1 MIKNMKK
8 VLLFLLVWCM
18 SLLSLYAVD
27 HTFNRTYTVGK
38 IYTINPAADL
48 GLAHSNDR
56 NYIYNQYGGSGH
68 SSELYY
74 VSDVS
79 AFSIESVFFGRVRDQ
94 AWDYDYYIFQ
104 VTPLKTG
111 FYTFHQTILHRLSPY
126 STTYNITYNIT
137 VVDVT
142 SISMA
147 SSMSMFVGE
156 EKSLTPIISH
166 VNAETTLVSN
176 SSTPSVATVSS
187 DGLITGINS
196 GTTTITCT
204 ANNGVSAQCEVTVNP
219 MLVSG
224 ITLNETEIEMLV
236 GEKLNLTATIA
247 PDNATDKSVIWSSTN
262 ESVAVVSENG
272 LVTAVGSATCQIK
285 ATANDGSGKT
295 ASCLVTVEKNN
306 KLTVTDMTQCSGG
319 RGVLNVLLSDEETV
333 MGFQFDLE
341 LPTGVTVAE
350 KDGKLLAQLT
360 GNAVNTHS
368 ISSSK
373 VSDGLYRFVVTP
385 QGSRAIS
392 NASGDGMTIT
402 IDVAD
407 DVAVGTYTMTIKD
420 IEMTVKKAGNV
431 YEDIHPKNSTATLT
445 VTEAVMGDVNGDG
458 RVSVTDVISMN
469 SYILE
474 EEPAQF
480 IRKVA
485 DLNGD
490 GKVTITDMVQVID
503 IILGR

>member
-1 MIKNMKK
+1 MSATDYGKNITITKGQTIT
-8 VLLFLLVWCM
+8 LDLASDIGIALNYYGG
-18 SLLSLYAVD
+18 SYIYD
-27 HTFNRTYTVGK
+27 QTYTVSDAAALS
-38 IYTINPAADL
+38 IIPHELVYVSYASSRYYTYEITPQIIGSFAIVENFS
-48 GLAHSNDR
+48 LAKN
-56 NYIYNQYGGSGH
+56 NTH
-68 SSELYY
+68 SSN
-74 VSDVS
+74 
-79 AFSIESVFFGRVRDQ
+79 
-94 AWDYDYYIFQ
+94 
-104 VTPLKTG
+104 TM
-111 FYTFHQTILHRLSPY
+111 
-126 STTYNITYNIT
+126 TYNIT

-142 SISMA
+142 AISMPSA
-147 SSMSMFVGE
+147 LSMFIGE
-156 EKSLTPIISH
+156 EQQIVPTIIQ
-166 VNAETTLVSN
+166 VGATTTLTWQSSN
-176 SSTPSVATVSS
+176 TTIATVST
-187 DGLITGINS
+187 DGTISALKQ
-196 GTTTITCT
+196 GTTIITCT
-204 ANNGVSAQCEVTVNP
+204 AHNGVSAQCEVTVNP
-219 MLVSG
+219 VLVNS
-224 ITLNETEIEMLV
+224 ITLNETAQELTV
-236 GEKLNLTATIA
+236 GENLQLSAIVA
-247 PDNATDKSVIWSSTN
+247 PDNATDKSVTWSSTN
-262 ESVAVVSENG
+262 EAVAVVSESG
-272 LVTAVGSATCQIK
+272 LVTAVGSGTCQIK

-319 RGVLNVLLSDEETV
+319 RGVLNVLLSDEETI

-341 LPTGVTVAE
+341 LPAGVTVAE
-350 KDGKLLAQLT
+350 DANNKLMAQLT

-373 VSDGLYRFVVTP
+373 ISDGLYRFVVTP

-407 DVAVGTYTMTIKD
+407 EVATGTYQMTIKD
-420 IEMTVKKAGNV
+420 IEMTVRKAGNV

-485 DLNGD
+485 DLNND
-490 GKVTITDMVQVID
+490 GKVTITDMVLVID

>member
-1 MIKNMKK
+1 MKRIIY
-8 VLLFLLVWCM
+8 LIFCCLTFI
-18 SLLSLYAVD
+18 SLQATNY
-27 HTFNRTYTVGK
+27 TFNRTYTKGET
-38 IYTINPAADL
+38 YTIDPAADL
-48 GLAHSNDR
+48 DIPNTWG
-56 NYIYNQYGGSGH
+56 NYVSSINGGVGHYNEKYLVSDATAFTILPITHHLDYGGSSGT
-68 SSELYY
+68 
-74 VSDVS
+74 
-79 AFSIESVFFGRVRDQ
+79 
-94 AWDYDYYIFQ
+94 DYYSFQ
-104 VTPLKTG
+104 IVGQKVG
-111 FYTFHQTILHRLSPY
+111 VYTFYVQLYHNMGNTGASHS
-126 STTYNITYNIT
+126 ITYNIT
-137 VVDVT
+137 TVDVT
-142 SISMA
+142 SISMP
-147 SSMSMFVGE
+147 STLSMFIGNE
-156 EKSLTPIISH
+156 QQITPIIMQ
-166 VNAETTLVSN
+166 AGATTTLTWQ
-176 SSTPSVATVSS
+176 SSTPSVATIST
-187 DGLITGINS
+187 DGTITANS
-196 GTTTITCT
+196 QGTTIITCT
-204 ANNGVSAQCEVTVNP
+204 AHNGVSAQCEVTVNP
-219 MLVSG
+219 VMVSG
-224 ITLNETEIEMLV
+224 ITLNQTEAEMVV
-236 GEKLNLTATIA
+236 GEKLNLTTTVV
-247 PDNATDKSVIWSSTN
+247 PNNATDKGVTWSSTN
-262 ESVAVVSENG
+262 ETVAVVDESG
-272 LVTAVGSATCQIK
+272 QVTAVGSGTSQIK

-319 RGVLNVLLSDEETV
+319 RGVLNVLLSDEETI
-333 MGFQFDLE
+333 MGFQFDLQ
-341 LPTGVTVAE
+341 LPAGVTVAE
-350 KDGKLLAQLT
+350 DNNNRLMAALT

-392 NASGDGMTIT
+392 NANGDGMTIT

-407 DVAVGTYTMTIKD
+407 EVATGTYQMTIKD
-420 IEMTVKKAGNV
+420 IEMTVRKAGNV
-431 YEDIHPKNSTATLT
+431 YEDIHPKNSTATLS

>member
-1 MIKNMKK
+1 MKRIIFLFSICCIAIASIGANVTKN
-8 VLLFLLVWCM
+8 V
-18 SLLSLYAVD
+18 
-27 HTFNRTYTVGK
+27 TFTIGNTYTLD
-38 IYTINPAADL
+38 P
-48 GLAHSNDR
+48 
-56 NYIYNQYGGSGH
+56 
-68 SSELYY
+68 
-74 VSDVS
+74 VSDFGLPNSLVQKESESSDENGTYVLSTTTSSTQNMTVVS
-79 AFSIESVFFGRVRDQ
+79 E
-94 AWDYDYYIFQ
+94 
-104 VTPLKTG
+104 
-111 FYTFHQTILHRLSPY
+111 FHQTGGGGMSQPTGYYTYQLTPHVTGNYTFYQWIRY
-126 STTYNITYNIT
+126 STGAFSYTTQEITYNIT

-142 SISMA
+142 AISMV
-147 SSMSMFVGE
+147 STLSMFVGDE
-156 EKSLTPIISH
+156 QQITPTI
-166 VNAETTLVSN
+166 VQVGATTTLTWQ
-176 SSTPSVATVSS
+176 SSTPSVATVSEN
-187 DGLITGINS
+187 GTITAIS
-196 GTTTITCT
+196 QGTTTITCT
-204 ANNGVSAQCEVTVNP
+204 AHNGVFAQCEITVSP
-219 MLVSG
+219 VLVSG
-224 ITLNETEIEMLV
+224 VNLNETEAELTV
-236 GEKLNLTATIA
+236 GENLQLFATIT
-247 PDNATDKSVIWSSTN
+247 PDNATDKTVTWSSTN
-262 ESVAVVSENG
+262 EAVAVVNESG
-272 LVTAVGSATCQIK
+272 QVTAVGSGTCQIK

-319 RGVLNVLLSDEETV
+319 RGVLNVLLSDEETI
-333 MGFQFDLE
+333 MGFQFDLQ
-341 LPTGVTVAE
+341 LPAGVTVAE
-350 KDGKLLAQLT
+350 DNNNRLMAALT

-392 NASGDGMTIT
+392 NANGDGMTIT

-407 DVAVGTYTMTIKD
+407 EVATGTYQMTIKD
-420 IEMTVKKAGNV
+420 IEMTVRKAGNV

>member
-1 MIKNMKK
+1 MSKYMKRN
-8 VLLFLLVWCM
+8 LLFSLAVIIISQHCFSADHFINVVW
-18 SLLSLYAVD
+18 
-27 HTFNRTYTVGK
+27 TVGK
-38 IYTINPAADL
+38 TYELNPISDAGILKWDYSYGQGA
-48 GLAHSNDR
+48 SSSNYNDR
-56 NYIYNQYGGSGH
+56 YSLTHAECFNVVEKKNANSGWGSR
-68 SSELYY
+68 YY
-74 VSDVS
+74 YTY
-79 AFSIESVFFGRVRDQ
+79 Q
-94 AWDYDYYIFQ
+94 L
-104 VTPLKTG
+104 TPLSVGT
-111 FYTFHQTILHRLSPY
+111 YTFYQYISFNYAGQEDHVM
-126 STTYNITYNIT
+126 TYTIT
-137 VVDVT
+137 VVDLT
-142 SISMA
+142 SIILPNSISLYCGENYTMQPTITDSRA
-147 SSMSMFVGE
+147 DYPISWTSSNTSVVTVDNGG
-156 EKSLTPIISH
+156 KLTAI
-166 VNAETTLVSN
+166 
-176 SSTPSVATVSS
+176 
-187 DGLITGINS
+187 GI

-204 ANNGVSAQCEVTVNP
+204 AHNGVSAQCEVTVNP
-219 MLVSG
+219 VLVSG
-224 ITLNETEIEMLV
+224 ITLNETEAELTV
-236 GEKLNLTATIA
+236 GEKLQLEATIA
-247 PDNATDKSVIWSSTN
+247 PTNATDKTVTWSSTN
-262 ESVAVVSENG
+262 EAVAVVSENG
-272 LVTAVGSATCQIK
+272 LVTAVGSGSCLIK

-319 RGVLNVLLSDEETV
+319 RGVLNVLLTDEETV

-341 LPTGVTVAE
+341 LPAGVTVAE
-350 KDGKLLAQLT
+350 KDGSLMAALT

-368 ISSSK
+368 ISSTK

-392 NASGDGMTIT
+392 NDTGDGMTIT

-445 VTEAVMGDVNGDG
+445 ITEAVMGDVNGDG
-458 RVSVTDVISMN
+458 KVSVTDVISMN

-474 EEPAQF
+474 EEPARF

>member
-1 MIKNMKK
+1 
-8 VLLFLLVWCM
+8 
-18 SLLSLYAVD
+18 
-27 HTFNRTYTVGK
+27 
-38 IYTINPAADL
+38 
-48 GLAHSNDR
+48 
-56 NYIYNQYGGSGH
+56 
-68 SSELYY
+68 
-74 VSDVS
+74 
-79 AFSIESVFFGRVRDQ
+79 
-94 AWDYDYYIFQ
+94 
-104 VTPLKTG
+104 
-111 FYTFHQTILHRLSPY
+111 
-126 STTYNITYNIT
+126 
-137 VVDVT
+137 
-142 SISMA
+142 MA
-147 SSMSMFVGE
+147 Q
-156 EKSLTPIISH
+156 
-166 VNAETTLVSN
+166 
-176 SSTPSVATVSS
+176 
-187 DGLITGINS
+187 
-196 GTTTITCT
+196 
-204 ANNGVSAQCEVTVNP
+204 NGVTAQCEVTVNP
-219 MLVSG
+219 VQVSG
-224 ITLNETEIEMLV
+224 ITLNESETEMVV
-236 GEKLNLTATIA
+236 GEKLNLIATVDPA
-247 PDNATDKSVIWSSTN
+247 NATDNSVTWSSTN
-262 ESVAVVSENG
+262 EAVAVVSESG
-272 LVTAVGSATCQIK
+272 QVTAVGSGSCQIR

-319 RGVLNVLLSDEETV
+319 QGVLNVLLSDEETI

-341 LPTGVTVAE
+341 LPSGVTVAE
-350 KDGKLLAQLT
+350 KDGKLQAALT

-392 NASGDGMTIT
+392 QASGDGMTIAVN
-402 IDVAD
+402 VAD
-407 DVAVGTYTMTIKD
+407 EVATGSYTMTMKD
-420 IEMTVKKAGNV
+420 IEMTVKKTGNV

-445 VTEAVMGDVNGDG
+445 ITEAVMGDVNGDG

>member
-1 MIKNMKK
+1 MVIAYINTYAQNQYAYPDKQISIIATVGVPFTITPYQDLGIPSRNINDNWGK
-8 VLLFLLVWCM
+8 VY
-18 SLLSLYAVD
+18 SNASA
-27 HTFNRTYTVGK
+27 YTV
-38 IYTINPAADL
+38 
-48 GLAHSNDR
+48 
-56 NYIYNQYGGSGH
+56 
-68 SSELYY
+68 
-74 VSDVS
+74 SDAE
-79 AFSIESVFFGRVRDQ
+79 AFSIVSVP
-94 AWDYDYYIFQ
+94 AITTSYNIYTYYPAYSHTL
-104 VTPLKTG
+104 TPQKTG
-111 FYTFHQTILHRLSPY
+111 FYVFSQSQRWCYNVYNSPIETQ
-126 STTYNITYNIT
+126 SLMTYNIT

-142 SISMA
+142 AINLGA
-147 SSMSMFVGE
+147 N
-156 EKSLTPIISH
+156 SLTLKLGEIHQFTP
-166 VNAETTLVSN
+166 TLTHPQAQMTLSWQSSN
-176 SSTPSVATVSS
+176 TAVATIS
-187 DGLITGINS
+187 DSGILTATNL
-196 GTTTITCT
+196 GTTIITCT
-204 ANNGVSAQCEVTVNP
+204 AANGVYAQCEVTVIPVMVDN
-219 MLVSG
+219 
-224 ITLNETEIEMLV
+224 ITLNNTEAEMTV
-236 GEKLNLTATIA
+236 GEKLNLTATVA
-247 PDNATDKSVIWSSTN
+247 PENATNKSVTWSSTN
-262 ESVAVVSENG
+262 DTVAVVDESG
-272 LVTAVGSATCQIK
+272 LVTAVGSGTCQVK

-295 ASCLVTVEKNN
+295 ASCLITVEKNN

-319 RGVLNVLLSDEETV
+319 RGVLNVLLTDEETI
-333 MGFQFDLE
+333 MGFQFDLK
-341 LPTGVTVAE
+341 LPAGVTVAE

-392 NASGDGMTIT
+392 QETGDGMTIT

-407 DVAVGTYTMTIKD
+407 NVTVGSYEMSIKD

-431 YEDIHPKNSTATLT
+431 LEDIHPKNSTAMLT
-445 VTEAVMGDVNGDG
+445 ITEAVMGDVNGDG

-503 IILGR
+503 IILGK

>member
-1 MIKNMKK
+1 M
-8 VLLFLLVWCM
+8 VLSMVFDLPINAIDINISKTL
-18 SLLSLYAVD
+18 
-27 HTFNRTYTVGK
+27 TVGVPYLIDSAK
-38 IYTINPAADL
+38 DL
-48 GLAHSNDR
+48 GFEYGAYRSTTNSTTTAYDYILSNPLAF
-56 NYIYNQYGGSGH
+56 
-68 SSELYY
+68 
-74 VSDVS
+74 
-79 AFSIESVFFGRVRDQ
+79 AFSIEQYSFSYFSSDHCYR
-94 AWDYDYYIFQ
+94 YTL
-104 VTPLKTG
+104 TPVSTG
-111 FYTFHQTILHRLSPY
+111 IYTFEETVYGRLPSHSYY
-126 STTYNITYNIT
+126 SESYHITYDIN

-142 SISMA
+142 SISL
-147 SSMSMFVGE
+147 GN
-156 EKSLTPIISH
+156 KSLTLSLGDTYTFTPSIQ
-166 VNAETTLVSN
+166 NPEATTTLTWTCSD
-176 SSTPSVATVSS
+176 TSVAIIDNNGKLTTA
-187 DGLITGINS
+187 GL

-204 ANNGVSAQCEVTVNP
+204 AHNGVSAQCEVTVNP
-219 MLVSG
+219 VLVSG
-224 ITLNETEIEMLV
+224 ITLNKTEAELTV
-236 GEKLNLTATIA
+236 GEKLQMEATVA

-262 ESVAVVSENG
+262 ETVAVVDENG
-272 LVTAVGSATCQIK
+272 LVTAVGSGTCQIK

-295 ASCLVTVEKNN
+295 ASCLITVEKNN

-319 RGVLNVLLSDEETV
+319 RGMLNVLLSDEETI

-341 LPTGVTVAE
+341 LPNGVTVGE
-350 KDGKLLAQLT
+350 KDDKLMAQLT

-373 VSDGLYRFVVTP
+373 VSDGLYRFIVTP
-385 QGSRAIS
+385 NGSRAIS
-392 NASGDGMTIT
+392 NANGDGMTIT

-407 DVAVGTYTMTIKD
+407 DVITGIYDMAIKN
-420 IEMTVKKAGNV
+420 IEMTVRRAGNV
-431 YEDIHPKNSTATLT
+431 FDDIHPKNSTAKLT

-503 IILGR
+503 IILGK